1 MYADRKASL
10 KSLLRKAGL
19 PQSCHGLMK
28 AACDVYAEARDEGY
42 PLREDEFGQ
51 RVLEALMTR
60 YEQLDQNERAKQI
73 EFIGRYGEERVRKIA
88 KRLKAD
94 MLRAA

>member
-1 MYADRKASL
+1 VFS
-10 KSLLRKAGL
+10 KSGL
-19 PQSCHGLMK
+19 PSSCRGLLQ
-28 AACDVYAEARDEGY
+28 AACDVAAEV
-42 PLREDEFGQ
+42 REEDYSLTSESFGR

-60 YEQLDQNERAKQI
+60 YEAMDAQERAKQI
-73 EFIGRYGEERVRKIA
+73 EHLSHYADQNVRKIA

>member
-1 MYADRKASL
+1 
-10 KSLLRKAGL
+10 
-19 PQSCHGLMK
+19 
-28 AACDVYAEARDEGY
+28 
-42 PLREDEFGQ
+42 
-51 RVLEALMTR
+51 MTR